1 MAAMT
6 KEEHARNQRRRARQL
21 FGAFLV
27 VMVLIGLFT
36 VVRGAV
42 GAIGGLFDKT
52 DEYASYEKK
61 LEGFVLFDPLPFDG
75 IENMNDTTLREA
87 AVWGTVYGILD
98 TENGLD
104 GYARDPEYDMV
115 MLPSVEVDAYLARV
129 LGPAF
134 KLDHKTFAMED
145 GTEIQYDEADQCYL
159 IPVTST
165 VGSYTPKVVDM
176 FKKGGHLYVTVG
188 YIAITDEFDIT
199 TTTNKNEPV
208 KYMDYVFSRTNGNW
222 YLTGVTESE
231 TKVTASTSTTAA
243 VSSGSQSGDVESA
256 ILAGVNGE
264 SAAGST
270 AAASSPAGESAA
282 ASESSAAAD

>member
-98 TENGLD
+98 TENGASLRAA
-104 GYARDPEYDMV
+104 GWKCVGQAGGLRWTGKRRP
-115 MLPSVEVDAYLARV
+115 EVDLY
-129 LGPAF
+129 PAQM
-134 KLDHKTFAMED
+134 KIRWER
-145 GTEIQYDEADQCYL
+145 EA
-159 IPVTST
+159 
-165 VGSYTPKVVDM
+165 
-176 FKKGGHLYVTVG
+176 
-188 YIAITDEFDIT
+188 E
-199 TTTNKNEPV
+199 
-208 KYMDYVFSRTNGNW
+208 NG
-222 YLTGVTESE
+222 
-231 TKVTASTSTTAA
+231 
-243 VSSGSQSGDVESA
+243 
-256 ILAGVNGE
+256 
-264 SAAGST
+264 
-270 AAASSPAGESAA
+270 
-282 ASESSAAAD
+282 